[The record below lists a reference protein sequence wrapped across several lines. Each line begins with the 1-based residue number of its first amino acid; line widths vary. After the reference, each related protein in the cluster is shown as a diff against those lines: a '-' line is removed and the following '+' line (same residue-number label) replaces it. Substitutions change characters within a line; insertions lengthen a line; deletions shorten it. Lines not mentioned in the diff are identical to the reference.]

1 MLTSDGSNNRLL
13 GGILCLEEV
22 SRSPVDSYIA
32 SQAGSCER
40 SLSYAP
46 TPGNFGREYT
56 PSENGFSPYH
66 QFSGRSTPVPQSQL
80 TQPHFLNDSGFGIT
94 TTDDGHQSY
103 IPYII
108 EWRITLNNRVLAK
121 DTEQDLVSSPN
132 LYWQEIKEKAERIL
146 RQKVNRNR
154 RVRLDDTAIVVSVN
168 ERSQRDLTKRFEK
181 TDIDWTAIKQQ
192 LHLWQNLA
200 RQRNKKL
207 RISISINYLEDN
219 NPPANQ
225 TDKRGKSSVTK
236 RMLRERDDQIDAEN
250 FSGQPSVW
258 RDVYR
263 KMRCPGPPC
272 QHEGQY
278 CWQDPEGKKHY
289 KLRTHHL
296 KALVKYVEQ
305 GGIIETHDDIPNNVR
320 DQLYAEEHQR
330 LSRQNKSSNKA
341 PSGSPLPQINIH
353 VLPTQSSQSLVSTS
367 WGTEAVKSTTQDDFS
382 HITGSVEVVVE
393 EYANWH
399 LSRVSTDSYKENFRK
414 ARDIALEYCFGLEQ
428 IRAEDPDFFVKQG
441 VKLGVARMFV
451 GQTSRWVKERGDG
464 SA

>member
-1 MLTSDGSNNRLL
+1 MLTTDGSNNRLL

-40 SLSYAP
+40 SPSYAP

-56 PSENGFSPYH
+56 PSENGFSPDH
-66 QFSGRSTPVPQSQL
+66 QLSGRSTPVPQSQL

-132 LYWQEIKEKAERIL
+132 SYSQEIKEKAERIL

-225 TDKRGKSSVTK
+225 TEKRGKSSITK

-296 KALVKYVEQ
+296 KALVKYRARWYYR
-305 GGIIETHDDIPNNVR
+305 N
-320 DQLYAEEHQR
+320 
-330 LSRQNKSSNKA
+330 SRRY
-341 PSGSPLPQINIH
+341 
-353 VLPTQSSQSLVSTS
+353 SQQYPRS
-367 WGTEAVKSTTQDDFS
+367 AVC
-382 HITGSVEVVVE
+382 G
-393 EYANWH
+393 
-399 LSRVSTDSYKENFRK
+399 
-414 ARDIALEYCFGLEQ
+414 
-428 IRAEDPDFFVKQG
+428 RA
-441 VKLGVARMFV
+441 
-451 GQTSRWVKERGDG
+451 
-464 SA
+464 SATFKTK